1 MSNEELIKQ
10 ADIQRIASEG
20 AKIYEKIKGKFEP
33 DQKGKFLAININN
46 EDTFLGD
53 TSSEAVELAKKSYP
67 DEVFYVVKIG
77 YSSVEIL
84 ANLEQEH
91 DSGIF

>member
-1 MSNEELIKQ
+1 MSDEELIKQ

-33 DQKGKFLAININN
+33 EQRGKFLAINVNN
-46 EDTFLGD
+46 EETFLGD

-77 YSSVEIL
+77 YSSAEIL
-84 ANLEQEH
+84 ANLEKEY
-91 DSGIF
+91 DTGLF